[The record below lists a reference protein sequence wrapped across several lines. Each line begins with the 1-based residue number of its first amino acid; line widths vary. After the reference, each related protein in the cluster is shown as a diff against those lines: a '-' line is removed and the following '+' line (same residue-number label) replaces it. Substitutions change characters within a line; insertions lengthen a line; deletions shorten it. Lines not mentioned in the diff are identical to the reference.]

1 MRQALTL
8 FILFAFLSVARL
20 GSAQTNDSD
29 ARREAYRQGYAA
41 VQSKKWDEAYA
52 IFQRLWRESPT
63 YDVALHLGHA
73 EFNLGK
79 NRDAA
84 EHLAFGI
91 AHIPPGEA
99 KDLAEGSRRA
109 LARVKEEV
117 GTITL
122 IVDRSGANVRVD
134 GKDTGTTPIDFEIF
148 VDPGPHTIAATLAGY
163 GPATQALQITRGEHQ
178 NIVLK
183 LDLDPLPPTAGTS
196 TDSTSTAPY
205 APPTEPRHYSPARTV
220 ALISGAAVTVAAG
233 VTTIVFA
240 LKGSSASNRADDALA
255 EAAKYG
261 PNACATPM
269 AAPASVCT
277 SLRQANDDRAS
288 ANRVANI
295 TLGVTAAAAV
305 ATATMFV
312 VWPKKRAEAGSVRIM
327 PSVGWNAGGVMLD
340 GTFN

>member
-8 FILFAFLSVARL
+8 FVFFAFLTIAGL
-20 GSAQTNDSD
+20 ASAQANDSD
-29 ARREAYRQGYAA
+29 ARRNAYRQGYAA
-41 VQSKKWDEAYA
+41 IQAKNWDEAYA
-52 IFQRLWRESPT
+52 IFHRLWREAPT

-91 AHIPPGEA
+91 AHLPPGEA
-99 KDLAEGSRRA
+99 KDLADTSRRA
-109 LARVKEEV
+109 LARVKEEI

-122 IVDRSGANVRVD
+122 IVDRSGAAVKVD
-134 GKDTGTTPIDFEIF
+134 GQPSGTTPIDFEIF
-148 VDPGPHTIAATLAGY
+148 VDPGPHTIEATLDGY
-163 GPATQALQITRGEHQ
+163 GPASQAVTIARGEHQ

-183 LDLDPLPPTAGTS
+183 LDPLPAATATS

-205 APPTEPRHYSPARTV
+205 APPTEPRHYSTARTV

-261 PNACATPM
+261 PNACGNPM

-295 TLGVTAAAAV
+295 ALGITAGAAVVTA
-305 ATATMFV
+305 TLFV
-312 VWPKKRAEAGSVRIM
+312 VWPKKRSAEAGNVRIM
-327 PSVGWNAGGVMLD
+327 PSVGWNSGGVVLD